1 VAKILVVHPGP
12 DFSVADV
19 YHGWLKALRK
29 SGHQISTY
37 NTNERLTFYG
47 RALFEEPASV
57 PCEHGRQEVRRAVKD
72 GAGIAALATKGLL
85 EECFLNPPDVVFFI
99 SAFFQPGDALQA
111 IKDHGIKIVML
122 HTESPYQ
129 DTEQQLRGAYSDLN
143 LLNDPINIQSWR
155 DLGMPVAYV
164 PHSYDPDV
172 HFPVYP
178 RQPSIDFAFVGTSF
192 LSRCEFFSAM
202 NFDGLDVVLGGNAWD
217 QIDAKFYGLY
227 KYLGHQPD
235 TCVDNTEAARVYRM
249 ARTGINFYRREGE
262 DEHQGEGY
270 SMGPREVEMAA
281 CGLFFLRDP
290 RPESDEV
297 FPMLPTFDGPQDA
310 EEKLRWYCSHE
321 RERDDLADQA
331 NMAIADWTFTNR
343 AKQVMHL
350 MEEFGIV

>member
-19 YHGWLKALRK
+19 YQGWLKALRK

-47 RALFEEPASV
+47 RALFEEPGHE
-57 PCEHGRQEVRRAVKD
+57 PCEHGRVAVRRAVAD
-72 GAGIAALATKGLL
+72 GASIAALATKGLL

-129 DTEQQLRGAYSDLN
+129 DTEQQLRGAYADLN
-143 LLNDPINIQSWR
+143 LLNDPVNIEAWR
-155 DLGMPVAYV
+155 KLGIPVAYV

-178 RQPSIDFAFVGTSF
+178 RQPSIDFAFVGTAF
-192 LSRCEFFSAM
+192 KTRCEFFSKM
-202 NFDGLDVVLGGNAWD
+202 NFEGLDVVLGGNAWD
-217 QIDAKFYGLY
+217 QIDPEFYPLY

-235 TCVDNTEAARVYRM
+235 TCVDNTETARVYRM
-249 ARTGINFYRREGE
+249 ARTGINFYRRESE
-262 DEHQGEGY
+262 DEHRGEGWA
-270 SMGPREVEMAA
+270 MGPREVEMAA
-281 CGLFFLRDP
+281 CGLFFVRDP
-290 RPESDEV
+290 RPESDET
-297 FPMLPTFDGPQDA
+297 FPMLPTFDGPEDA
-310 EEKLRWYCSHE
+310 EEKLRWYASHE

-331 NMAIADWTFTNR
+331 NMAIERWTFTNR
-343 AKQVMHL
+343 AKQVMKL
-350 MEEFGIV
+350 MEAEGIV